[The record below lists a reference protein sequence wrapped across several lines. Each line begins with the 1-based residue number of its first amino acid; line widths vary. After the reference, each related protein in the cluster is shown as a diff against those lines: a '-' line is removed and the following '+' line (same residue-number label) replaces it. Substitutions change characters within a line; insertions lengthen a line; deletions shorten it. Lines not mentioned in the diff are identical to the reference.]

1 MELDYLIIEDFFPN
15 PDDIRSRALERLG
28 EDHSCILNDNVNN
41 YPGIRS
47 YLHEDVHEYISHRM
61 SEHYDFDVMFGAYHI
76 TSRVHGMGLIHNDD
90 SEIAAVIYLNPN
102 PPPNSG
108 TILTSPSTTLIESDD
123 FFIASTTKDV
133 AYIEEYSSFKQE
145 YRNKHTIYKSI
156 DNVYNRCIS
165 YNGYK
170 QAHAPDY
177 YFGNN
182 LYNSRLAITFWL
194 Q

>member
-1 MELDYLIIEDFFPN
+1 MELDYLILEDFFPN
-15 PDDIRSRALERLG
+15 PDDVRARALERLG

-47 YLHEDVHEYISHRM
+47 YLHEDVYEYICHRM
-61 SEHYDFDVMFGAYHI
+61 SEHYDFDVLSGTYHI
-76 TSRVHGMGLIHNDD
+76 TSRVHGMGLIHTDGTK
-90 SEIAAVIYLNPN
+90 IAAVIYLNPN

-108 TILTSPSTTLIESDD
+108 TILTSPEQSLEHGD
-123 FFIASTTKDV
+123 FCTASTTKDV
-133 AYIEEYSSFKQE
+133 AYIEKFASYKQE

-165 YNGYK
+165 YNGQK